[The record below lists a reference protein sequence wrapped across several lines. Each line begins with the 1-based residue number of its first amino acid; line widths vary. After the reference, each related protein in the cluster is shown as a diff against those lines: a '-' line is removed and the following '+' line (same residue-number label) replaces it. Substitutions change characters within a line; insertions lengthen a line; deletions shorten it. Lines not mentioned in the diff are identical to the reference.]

1 MYITE
6 EQNLQWTLIND
17 NMRMY
22 DYLYPWQHKN
32 V

>member
-6 EQNLQWTLIND
+6 EQNLHWTLIND
-17 NMRMY
+17 NMRMHN
-22 DYLYPWQHKN
+22 YLYPWQHEN